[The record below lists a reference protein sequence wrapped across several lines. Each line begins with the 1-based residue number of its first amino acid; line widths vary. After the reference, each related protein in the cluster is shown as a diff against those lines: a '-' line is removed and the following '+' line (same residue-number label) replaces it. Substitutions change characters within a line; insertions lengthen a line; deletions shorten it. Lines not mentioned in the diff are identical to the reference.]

1 MYNLISYLNENDI
14 EREIERK
21 KEIHMVWLN
30 WNKVISNKRAL
41 VWQAY
46 IVFLQK

>member
-21 KEIHMVWLN
+21 KEIRLY
-30 WNKVISNKRAL
+30 RTREL
-41 VWQAY
+41 
-46 IVFLQK
+46 